1 MQETAFRNLRR
12 LLDRHFFGAL
22 PILVFSVEDMP
33 CPDMD
38 CLSSIIA
45 LFSLST
51 SCENGKTD
59 RKKEQKRPHRV
70 FYRKI

>member
-33 CPDMD
+33 CPDMVTVIASLT
-38 CLSSIIA
+38 CLTK
-45 LFSLST
+45 LSLAFAT
-51 SCENGKTD
+51 A
-59 RKKEQKRPHRV
+59 
-70 FYRKI
+70 